1 MLGPMP
7 DRPLRIFTIG
17 HSNRRLSQLM
27 ELLLG
32 NQVRLVADVRSSP
45 ASKRLPHFEKEALA
59 GELRRAGI
67 EYAHLPGLG
76 GRRQPAAQS
85 VNQGWRNASFRGYAD
100 YMQTDAFRSS
110 LAELLELA
118 AGRQTAIM
126 CAEAVPWRCHR
137 SLVADALLAAGV
149 DVCDIIGRQP
159 PRPHRL
165 TPFGLVQGSEVTYP
179 GAGSSA
185 RRPDAGSIRSPK

>member
-1 MLGPMP
+1 MHLGRLGPTP
-7 DRPLRIFTIG
+7 ERPLRIFTIG
-17 HSNRRLSQLM
+17 HSDRQLSQFM
-27 ELLLG
+27 ELLVG
-32 NQVRLVADVRSSP
+32 NQVWLVADVRSSP
-45 ASKRLPHFEKEALA
+45 TSKRLPHFEKEALA
-59 GELRRAGI
+59 GELRRIGI
-67 EYAHLPGLG
+67 QYAHLPGLG
-76 GRRQPAAQS
+76 GRRRPDAQS

-118 AGRQTAIM
+118 AGRRTAIM

-137 SLVADALLAAGV
+137 SLVADALLAAGI
-149 DVCDIIGRQP
+149 DVFDIIGRQP

-179 GAGSSA
+179 GAGW
-185 RRPDAGSIRSPK
+185 P